1 MNRQNQKSEGGSE
14 MAKKNKNGNSNY
26 VNSPPTGLQVI
37 FREFM
42 KDKLAMFSLVLLVV
56 VIVGIFI
63 WAWTG
68 IDQQQLLRVSLR
80 DKFAA
85 PGEKFWLGAD
95 QGGKDIVGQIIVG
108 ARNSML
114 IAIAITLIT
123 GVFGVAVGL
132 ICGYFGGW
140 IDNLFMRII
149 DFFITIPQLMLII
162 VFITVVPKYT
172 VWEFIL
178 IMSLFLWTGTA
189 RLVRSKA
196 LSESRRDYVQASK
209 TLGTNDFVIITRE
222 ILPNL
227 SSIIIVEMTLNFA
240 GNVGIETGLS
250 YLGFGLPQTT
260 PSLGTLVASANNPLV
275 LQQYWWVWLPAALF
289 ILFMMLGIN
298 YIGQALRRA
307 ADSRQRLG

>member
-1 MNRQNQKSEGGSE
+1 
-14 MAKKNKNGNSNY
+14 MAKKNKKTKKGSY
-26 VNSPPTGLQVI
+26 VNSPPTGWQVI
-37 FREFM
+37 LREFM
-42 KDKLAMFSLVLLVV
+42 KDRLAMFSLILLVI
-56 VIVGIFI
+56 VIVGIYF
-63 WAWTG
+63 WAWLG

-80 DKFAA
+80 DKFAE
-85 PGEKFWLGAD
+85 PGEKFLLGAD
-95 QGGKDIVGQIIVG
+95 QGGKDIIGQIIVG
-108 ARNSML
+108 ARNSMS

-162 VFITVVPKYT
+162 VFITVVPKYDVGT
-172 VWEFIL
+172 FIL
-178 IMSLFLWTGTA
+178 IMSIFLWTGTA

-209 TLGTNDFVIITRE
+209 TLGTNDFIIIVRE
-222 ILPNL
+222 VLPNL
-227 SSIIIVEMTLNFA
+227 SSIIIVELTLNFA

-250 YLGFGLPQTT
+250 YLGFGLPLST

-275 LQQYWWVWLPAALF
+275 LQEKWWVWLPAALF
-289 ILFMMLGIN
+289 ILLMMLGIN
-298 YIGQALRRA
+298 YVGQALRRA